1 MLHALTGLRAF
12 AALWVVA
19 YHYRSDLKTLFPASE
34 PVWPLFD
41 AGYAGVDV
49 FFVLSGFIISYT
61 YLDRLSRWTAGGHF
75 RFLWLRLAR
84 IYPVHLVTLLFF
96 LIYNQPGPIGDLTAD
111 GLESAVRHPDFREQL
126 LLVHAWGVGE
136 TRSWN
141 YPSWSISAE
150 WLAYLAFPLVA
161 LLGARVRTVRL
172 ATVGLAAA
180 LVLNVLIY
188 LAIDAAGETG
198 RVPMLRIVGEFAA
211 GMFLFHLWRAGRLP
225 AFTRDHAA
233 TVLAIAAVV
242 ATTLVATRSDIAP
255 VVATPLYAGLIL
267 ALAYGRGWLPSVLS
281 TRWCVL
287 GGELSYA
294 LYMTHA
300 VSQRWL
306 WANLPAADF
315 TGDPPLVRAGLL
327 LFYVVVIAAVTVF
340 TYYAVEKPGRAL
352 MRSVVERRRAP
363 LTRAEVPV
371 AATGRKGR

>member
-12 AALWVVA
+12 AAAWVVA
-19 YHYRSDLKTLFPASE
+19 YHFRSDLKTLFPASE

-61 YLDRLSRWTAGGHF
+61 YLDRLSHWTASGHL

-150 WLAYLAFPLVA
+150 WLAYLCFPAVA
-161 LLGARVRTVRL
+161 VLGARVRSVRL
-172 ATVGLAAA
+172 AAAGLVAA

-198 RVPMLRIVGEFAA
+198 RIPMLRIIGEFAA
-211 GMFLFHLWRAGRLP
+211 GMFLFRLWRAGWLP
-225 AFTRDHAA
+225 AFTRRHAA
-233 TVLAIAAVV
+233 TILATAAVI

-255 VVATPLYAGLIL
+255 VVATPLYAGLVL

-287 GGELSYA
+287 AGELSYA

-306 WANLPAADF
+306 WANFPASDF
-315 TGDPPLVRAGLL
+315 SDDQRFVRAALL
-327 LFYVVVIAAVTVF
+327 LFYVAVIAAVTAA

-352 MRSVVERRRAP
+352 MRSVVERRGTP
-363 LTRAEVPV
+363 LPRTEVPA
-371 AATGRKGR
+371 AATGREGH